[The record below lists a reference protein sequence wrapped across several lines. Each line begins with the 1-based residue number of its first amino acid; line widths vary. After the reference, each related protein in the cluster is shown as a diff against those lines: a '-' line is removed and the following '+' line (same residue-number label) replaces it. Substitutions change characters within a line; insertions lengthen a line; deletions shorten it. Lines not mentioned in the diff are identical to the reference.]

1 MTLART
7 ILDLTQQGVILYF
20 LLLYSVVALLLILA
34 IRELSNHWHIA
45 EDEQLARV
53 LTSPALPPLS
63 ILVAAH
69 GAHAATSERVRSY
82 LALEYPRHE
91 VILVSDGTPD
101 ALAREYDLYQV
112 PPAVMVTLP
121 TAPVRGYYRSRR
133 YSKLLL
139 IDKEHAGMADALNAA
154 VNAARY
160 PYVLAVDAGTL
171 LEPDALLRMARPFL
185 VGKSVAVVGAAIRV
199 AAVSR
204 ADESGRLSPGVAAR
218 WLSGV
223 QEVESLRAFV
233 FSRLGWNRLG
243 GHMIMSGALGLVLR
257 DHVLAIG
264 GYHPSTADE
273 ASDLALRVHRYLR
286 EEGLPNAIYFVPEPI
301 AWTAPVP
308 TKRALAQ
315 QREGW
320 HRGLIELLVANRD
333 LMFSPRYGMTGL
345 AAFPYLLFGEMLA
358 PIVEV
363 AAYVCLLLALLTGG
377 IGAPFIGLFLLVV
390 PAYATLLSFWAILL
404 GRSGDRALGG
414 SRAVFHL
421 SAWALVEPF
430 GYRQMMLWVRLR
442 ASWRFLRGEHSWGGT
457 PRDVAVG
464 RANPVSDGI

>member
-7 ILDLTQQGVILYF
+7 ILDLTQQGVIAYF

-34 IRELSNHWHIA
+34 IRELSTHWHIA

-53 LTSPALPPLS
+53 LASPALPPLS
-63 ILVAAH
+63 ILVTAH
-69 GAHAATSERVRSY
+69 GAHAATAERVRSY

-91 VILVSDGTPD
+91 VILVSDGMPD

-121 TAPVRGYYRSRR
+121 TALVRGYYRSRR

-139 IDKEHAGMADALNAA
+139 IDKEHAGMADTLNAA

-160 PYVLAVDAGTL
+160 PYVLAVDADTL

-199 AAVSR
+199 AAVGR
-204 ADESGRLSPGVAAR
+204 ADEAGHLAPGVAAR

-223 QEVESLRAFV
+223 QQVESLRALV

-243 GHMIMSGALGLVLR
+243 GHMIMSGALGLFLR

-264 GYHPSTADE
+264 GYRGTTADE
-273 ASDLALRVHRYLR
+273 ASDLAVRVHRYLR
-286 EEGLPNAIYFVPEPI
+286 EEGLPSEIRFVPDLI
-301 AWTAPVP
+301 AWTAPLP
-308 TKRALAQ
+308 TRRALAL
-315 QREGW
+315 QRERW
-320 HRGLIELLVANRD
+320 HRGLIELLVSNRD
-333 LMFSPRYGMTGL
+333 LMFSAQYGMTGL
-345 AAFPYLLFGEMLA
+345 VACPYLLFGEILA

-363 AAYVCLLLALLTGG
+363 AGYVCLLVALATGG

-390 PAYATLLSFWAILL
+390 PGYAALLSCWAILL
-404 GRSGDRALGG
+404 GRSGNRAVGG
-414 SRAVFHL
+414 SRALFRL
-421 SAWALVEPF
+421 LAWALVEPF

-442 ASWRFLRGEHSWGGT
+442 ASWRFLRGEHSWRGT

-464 RANPVSDGI
+464 RANPVSEGI